1 MKFRWISGYLV
12 KISEAIHN
20 DMKFRGISDGF
31 LGFSDFFSGFSGGFQ
46 GDFQGNFRWI
56 SVAVSGGS
64 QIVFRRFSV
73 PLNQIVIPFR
83 RYSEHKSPIVR
94 LERRGHV
101 HT

>member
-1 MKFRWISGYLV
+1 MDFW
-12 KISEAIHN
+12 
-20 DMKFRGISDGF
+20 
-31 LGFSDFFSGFSGGFQ
+31 GFSDFFSGFSGGFQ

-94 LERRGHV
+94 LERRGHCTRELKKDGSKLSV
-101 HT
+101 LFPMQI